1 MIAHKELFIIIF
13 FFFGESNPGD
23 IEDIS
28 TMLLF
33 LCLCVIGKVSSETL
47 SEKLR

>member
-1 MIAHKELFIIIF
+1 MIAHKELFII
-13 FFFGESNPGD
+13 FFGESNPGD

-47 SEKLR
+47 SEKLQ